1 MFSCKQVKL
10 GALNASFDCFRGSCS
25 SCAGFSFAIPS
36 FSDDLVLPSGLNV
49 TVTPEKSFTH
59 SYSIPNSGLTFSVRN
74 VFPVSTLLATVRN
87 ILPASIY
94 CRVSAR
100 SELDWQIQNDCG
112 SVVLS
117 VNAAFRKTEKI
128 IPRSEPRYPHL
139 RNNYCQSQ
147 LAAGRKEF
155 LRL

>member
-10 GALNASFDCFRGSCS
+10 GAFNASFDCFRGYFD

-49 TVTPEKSFTH
+49 TVMQKKSFTQ
-59 SYSIPNSGLTFSVRN
+59 SYSIPNSHLTFSVRN
-74 VFPVSTLLATVRN
+74 VFPVSTLLATVKN
-87 ILPASIY
+87 VLPKSIY
-94 CRVSAR
+94 CRVKNGSG
-100 SELDWQIQNDCG
+100 LDWQVKNDCG

>member
-1 MFSCKQVKL
+1 MVFTEE
-10 GALNASFDCFRGSCS
+10 NFFRGLDLSLDCGWG
-25 SCAGFSFAIPS
+25 GFENCTGQVFA
-36 FSDDLVLPSGLNV
+36 VLAFPDYPVVPSGLNV
-49 TVTPEKSFTH
+49 TVTPEKSFTQ
-59 SYSIPNSGLTFSVRN
+59 SYSIPNSHLTFSVKS
-74 VFPVSTLLATVRN
+74 VFSGSTLLATVRN

>member
-1 MFSCKQVKL
+1 MVFTEE
-10 GALNASFDCFRGSCS
+10 NFFRGLDLSLDCGWGGLKD
-25 SCAGFSFAIPS
+25 CAGLVFA
-36 FSDDLVLPSGLNV
+36 VLAFPDYPVVPSGLNV
-49 TVTPEKSFTH
+49 TVTPEKSFTQ
-59 SYSIPNSGLTFSVRN
+59 SYSIPNSHLTFSVKS
-74 VFPVSTLLATVRN
+74 VFFGSTLLATVRN

-100 SELDWQIQNDCG
+100 RELDWQIQNDCG

-117 VNAAFRKTEKI
+117 VSGASRKTEKI
-128 IPRSEPRYPHL
+128 IPRTAQSYRYF

>member
-10 GALNASFDCFRGSCS
+10 GAFNASFDCFRSYFD
-25 SCAGFSFAIPS
+25 SCAGFSFSIPS

-49 TVTPEKSFTH
+49 TVAPGKSFTQ
-59 SYSIPNSGLTFSVRN
+59 SYSIPNSDLTFSVKSG
-74 VFPVSTLLATVRN
+74 FSGSSSLATVKN
-87 ILPASIY
+87 VLPKSIC

-100 SELDWQIQNDCG
+100 RKLDWQIQNDCG
-112 SVVLS
+112 SLVLS
-117 VNAAFRKTEKI
+117 VSGASRKTEKI
-128 IPRSEPRYPHL
+128 IPRTAQSYRYF
-139 RNNYCQSQ
+139 RKSCCQSQ